1 MQSKPDFLL
10 EEERCG
16 FTVSAEMKKVWA
28 VQLDLLDRFQEVC
41 HRHGLRYFASGGT
54 LLGAIRHKG
63 YIPWDDDIDIMMMRE
78 DYEKL
83 LAIADAEFTAPYF
96 FQTAWNDKN
105 YSRGHAQLRNSNTTA
120 ILLSEKERFPFNQG
134 VFIDIFPTDAVPD
147 DKATLLAQR
156 KKIKF
161 YEKLLKVTVRYPANP
176 KKNFIKNV
184 IHTVASFIP
193 YRWIYKQMEKACTRY
208 NGQGMKR
215 AGLISFL
222 ADDERLIFPVKAFD
236 RIETVPF
243 EYTTIDIPAD
253 YDTLLTHQYGDYMTM
268 KRENSYHGGIFFDT
282 ERSYLDYLR

>member
-1 MQSKPDFLL
+1 MQLDPDFLL

-28 VQLDLLDRFQEVC
+28 VQLDLLERFQEVC

-78 DYEKL
+78 DYERL
-83 LAIADAEFTAPYF
+83 LTIAAEEFPAPYF
-96 FQTAWNDKN
+96 FQTVWNDKQ

-120 ILLSEKERFPFNQG
+120 ILTEEKGCYPFNQG
-134 VFIDIFPTDAVPD
+134 IFIDIFPTDAVPD
-147 DKATLLAQR
+147 NEADRAAQCR
-156 KKIKF
+156 RIRLW
-161 YEKLLKVTVRYPANP
+161 EKLLNVTVRYPANKYKSLP
-176 KKNFIKNV
+176 KGLL
-184 IHTVASFIP
+184 HALGSLIP
-193 YRWIYKQMEKACTRY
+193 YRFLLKQKEKACTRY

-215 AGLISFL
+215 VGLISFL
-222 ADDERLIFPVKAFD
+222 ADDERLVFPTQAFD
-236 RIETVPF
+236 TVQTVPF
-243 EYTTIDIPAD
+243 EYITIDIPAD

-268 KRENSYHGGIFFDT
+268 KQENSYHGGILFDT

>member
-1 MQSKPDFLL
+1 MPIDNEFLR

-28 VQLDLLDRFQEVC
+28 VQLDLLERFQEVC
-41 HRHGLRYFASGGT
+41 HRHNLTFFASGGT

-83 LAIADAEFTAPYF
+83 LDIAAAEFTAPYF

-105 YSRGHAQLRNSNTTA
+105 YSRGHAQLRNSNTTGM
-120 ILLSEKERFPFNQG
+120 LPSEQGRFPFNQG
-134 VFIDIFPTDAVPD
+134 IFIDIFPTDAVPD
-147 DKATLLAQR
+147 DPRERAAQCKR
-156 KKIKF
+156 IKF
-161 YEKLLKVTVRYPANP
+161 WEKLLKVTVRYPANP
-176 KKNFIKNV
+176 KKTLVKN
-184 IHTVASFIP
+184 ILHAVASLIP
-193 YRWIYKQMEKACTRY
+193 YRWIYWQMEKACTRY
-208 NGQGMKR
+208 NGQGMQR

-222 ADDERLIFPVKAFD
+222 PDDDRLVFPVAAFD
-236 RIETVPF
+236 NIQTVPF
-243 EYTTIDIPAD
+243 EHITIDIPAD

-268 KRENSYHGGIFFDT
+268 KRENSYHGGVIFDT

>member
-1 MQSKPDFLL
+1 MQLDPDFLL

-28 VQLDLLDRFQEVC
+28 VQLDLLERFQEVC
-41 HRHGLRYFASGGT
+41 HRHGLKFFASGGT

-63 YIPWDDDIDIMMMRE
+63 YIPWDDDIDIMMMRD

-83 LAIADAEFTAPYF
+83 LAIAPQEFTAPYF

-120 ILLSEKERFPFNQG
+120 ILAEEKDHFPFNQG

-147 DKATLLAQR
+147 DETEREKQR
-156 KKIKF
+156 KSIRLW
-161 YEKLLKVTVRYPANP
+161 EKLLNVTVRYPANQYKSL
-176 KKNFIKNV
+176 KKSLL
-184 IHTVASFIP
+184 HAVASLIP
-193 YRWIYKQMEKACTRY
+193 YRFFIEQKEKACTRY

-215 AGLISFL
+215 VGLISFL
-222 ADDERLIFPVKAFD
+222 ADDDRLIFPADAFE

-243 EYTTIDIPAD
+243 ENITIDIPAD
-253 YDTLLTHQYGDYMTM
+253 YDTLLSHQYGDYMTM
-268 KRENSYHGGIFFDT
+268 KQENSYHGGIIFDA

>member
-1 MQSKPDFLL
+1 MQLDPDFLL

-16 FTVSAEMKKVWA
+16 FTVSADMKKVWA
-28 VQLDLLDRFQEVC
+28 VQLDLLERFQEVC
-41 HRHGLRYFASGGT
+41 HRHNLKFFASGGT

-83 LAIADAEFTAPYF
+83 LTIAPQEFTAPYF

-120 ILLSEKERFPFNQG
+120 ILPSENGRFPFNQG
-134 VFIDIFPTDAVPD
+134 IFIDIFPTDAVPD
-147 DKATLLAQR
+147 DEEAFAAQR

-161 YEKLLKVTVRYPANP
+161 FEKLLKVTVRYPANP
-176 KKNFIKNV
+176 HKTPIKNL
-184 IHTVASFIP
+184 IHAVASLIP
-193 YRWIYKQMEKACTRY
+193 YRWSFKQLEKACTRY

-215 AGLISFL
+215 VGLISFL
-222 ADDERLIFPVKAFD
+222 ADDDRLIFPANAFE

-243 EYTTIDIPAD
+243 ENITIDIPAD
-253 YDTLLTHQYGDYMTM
+253 YDTLLSHQYGDYMTM
-268 KRENSYHGGIFFDT
+268 KQVNSYHGGVIFDT

>member
-1 MQSKPDFLL
+1 MEFDNDFLK

-28 VQLDLLDRFQEVC
+28 VQLDLLERFQEVC
-41 HRHGLRYFASGGT
+41 HRHGLRFFASGGT

-83 LAIADAEFTAPYF
+83 LAIAPQEFTAPYF
-96 FQTAWNDKN
+96 FQTAWNDKQ

-120 ILLSEKERFPFNQG
+120 ILASEKGHFAFNQG

-147 DKATLLAQR
+147 DDAAFAAQR

-161 YEKLLKVTVRYPANP
+161 WEMMLKITARYPANP
-176 KKNFIKNV
+176 RKNLIKNV
-184 IHTVASFIP
+184 VHLVASLVP
-193 YRWIYKQMEKACTRY
+193 YRFSFKQLEKACTAY

-215 AGLISFL
+215 VGLLSFL
-222 ADDERLIFPVKAFD
+222 ADDERLIFPAEAFEH
-236 RIETVPF
+236 IETVPF
-243 EYTTIDIPAD
+243 ENITIDIPAD
-253 YDTLLTHQYGDYMTM
+253 YDTLLAHQYGDYMTM
-268 KRENSYHGGIFFDT
+268 KQENSYHGGIIFDT